1 MFINILNIWPGRCWG
16 ILHFYSICY
25 EGINVSL
32 IIKKKLEFYGSVR
45 GEIFDES
52 EIYGQKKSGQRKVVR
67 IDFIQ
72 ENMITVANL

>member
-1 MFINILNIWPGRCWG
+1 MFGGL
-16 ILHFYSICY
+16 LHFYSICH

-52 EIYGQKKSGQRKVVR
+52 EIYGQKKSGPTQSCP
-67 IDFIQ
+67 D
-72 ENMITVANL
+72 